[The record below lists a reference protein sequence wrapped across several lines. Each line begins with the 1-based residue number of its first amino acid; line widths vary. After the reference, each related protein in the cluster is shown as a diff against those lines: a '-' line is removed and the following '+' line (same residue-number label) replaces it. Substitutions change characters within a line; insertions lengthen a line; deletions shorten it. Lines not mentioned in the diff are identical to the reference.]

1 MVRYTAEDRLMNGR
15 IDVIDHKLPKDV
27 GNISSTSNSEDDESP
42 TSHLKDGFEPGLRSP
57 VDAESYFRSLKS
69 SRTNSIASSSRA
81 SFSCQLS
88 QLTSLN
94 LPKASSLSASISA
107 IPTAPAAARALTTAA
122 EQIRQ
127 WIQKSK
133 EVLNGLDAQDDVEWA
148 AAAGREGLG
157 DVDSAIDKFAALVE
171 VYVTAIEGLQ
181 ARDDISDVSA
191 EDLKDVVEQM
201 EKTLRDWD
209 NLRSLLKAVKA
220 QVESAMEW
228 EELWNVVLGDIGL
241 EIENLGRLI
250 FEMEEIRHRVIQGDG
265 HSDGT
270 PGVDIQELETI
281 VEEAPMGR
289 SQVSNHRFSL
299 PPTYP
304 ESSPIM
310 SPGTPGV
317 QEDSRLLALFAR
329 MQPLRASLDFLPIR
343 LSNFHLRAKD
353 ILPTACEEIESR
365 RKALE
370 RKWKKLE
377 TDANGL
383 RQELGEDR
391 WVTVFRNAG
400 RQAQKMCESVER
412 SINKLHEAI
421 DVGTQHSNPPALAKK
436 VESYEAKKTHYGSSI
451 QRVLAIIEKG
461 VKDRLTVNGEI
472 LRLHYDMQTKWS
484 NVEAELKD
492 MDLALED
499 LAKNKSQQL
508 RDSISSIL
516 SMDPSAPGS
525 GVETPGSSP
534 GSSVAMGPSQ
544 GKPHRTSTAAAKSAS
559 RRSSIIS
566 NTTSRPTSS
575 RRVASVPPGSFGTS
589 QLPKKAPVSR
599 AASSNMSSRVGSPS
613 PYAPRS
619 SATPTPGSRLQRPSM
634 FSEGKP
640 RWNSSP
646 KVDYVDPANA
656 YKPFSHIHT
665 PPNRKSSM
673 TFRTASYS
681 SSTTLPSPLGR
692 ETSSSPAPRSNPL
705 PRPRLASGPQST
717 LSRREDRNVSPS
729 PAHLSHANVETPRL
743 RLKTQSPNPNLRV
756 NQRRR
761 SLVHSSPLASN
772 SINTT
777 EESQS
782 TNTKSQRPTTSMANS
797 RRISMLPLPRTI
809 PSSGRDSFMGNVET
823 K

>member
-1 MVRYTAEDRLMNGR
+1 MIQCTAENRLMNGQV
-15 IDVIDHKLPKDV
+15 DVIDHKLPKDV
-27 GNISSTSNSEDDESP
+27 GNISSTSNSEDEEYPAPRPGDS
-42 TSHLKDGFEPGLRSP
+42 LEPMWWSP

-69 SRTNSIASSSRA
+69 SRANSVASSSRV
-81 SFSCQLS
+81 SFSAQLS

-94 LPKASSLSASISA
+94 LPNASSLSASISA
-107 IPTAPAAARALTTAA
+107 IPKAPAAARALTTAA

-127 WIQKSK
+127 WVQKAK
-133 EVLNGLDAQDDVEWA
+133 EVLSGLEAEDDVEWA

-157 DVDSAIDKFAALVE
+157 DVDSAVDKFAALVE
-171 VYVTAIEGLQ
+171 VYVAAIEGLQ
-181 ARDDISDVSA
+181 ARDDISDVSV
-191 EDLKDVVEQM
+191 EGLKTVVEQM
-201 EKTLRDWD
+201 EKTLKDWE
-209 NLRSLLKAVKA
+209 NLRSVLKAVKA

-250 FEMEEIRHRVIQGDG
+250 FEMEEIRHRVIMGDG
-265 HSDGT
+265 LVDGT

-281 VEEAPMGR
+281 VEEAPVGR
-289 SQVSNHRFSL
+289 NHRFSL

-343 LSNFHLRAKD
+343 LSNFHSRAKD
-353 ILPTACEEIESR
+353 VLPTACEEIESR
-365 RKALE
+365 RRTLE

-377 TDANGL
+377 KDANGL

-412 SINKLHEAI
+412 SINKLQEAI
-421 DVGTQHSNPPALAKK
+421 DVGAQHSNPPALAKK
-436 VESYEAKKTHYGSSI
+436 VENYEAKKTHYGPSI

-472 LRLHYDMQTKWS
+472 LRLHHDMQTKWS
-484 NVEAELKD
+484 SVEAEMKD

-534 GSSVAMGPSQ
+534 GSSDAMGPLP
-544 GKPHRTSTAAAKSAS
+544 GKPYFPSSAAIKSAS
-559 RRSSIIS
+559 RRSSIMS
-566 NTTSRPTSS
+566 NNTSRPTSS
-575 RRVASVPPGSFGTS
+575 HRVTSMPLGSFGTS
-589 QLPKKAPVSR
+589 QLPNKAPVPK

-619 SATPTPGSRLQRPSM
+619 SATPTPGTRSQRPPMRSD
-634 FSEGKP
+634 GKP

-646 KVDYVDPANA
+646 KVDHTDPANA
-656 YKPFSHIHT
+656 YKPYSHIHT
-665 PPNRKSSM
+665 PPNRKSPM

-692 ETSSSPAPRSNPL
+692 ETSSSPAPHSNPL
-705 PRPRLASGPQST
+705 PRSRPILGPPST
-717 LSRREDRNVSPS
+717 SSRHEDINASPS
-729 PAHLSHANVETPRL
+729 PAHLSRANVEVPHL
-743 RLKTQSPNPNLRV
+743 RLKTQSSYPNITTD
-756 NQRRR
+756 QRRR
-761 SLVHSSPLASN
+761 SLVHSSLLASN
-772 SINTT
+772 SINTP
-777 EESQS
+777 EGSLS
-782 TNTKSQRPTTSMANS
+782 ANTKPQRPTTSMANN
-797 RRISMLPLPRTI
+797 RRISMLPIPRT
-809 PSSGRDSFMGNVET
+809 PSGGRDSPVGTFWT